1 MLPPINFKNWIDKN
15 RHLLKPPVGNQVVYE
30 DTEFIIM
37 VVGGPN
43 TRKDYHIDEGEE
55 FFYQLEGRMVLRI
68 IENKKPKDI
77 NINEGE
83 IFLLPPKVP
92 HSPQRFENTVGL
104 VIERK
109 RRKGELDAFQWYCDA
124 CHTLL
129 YEYLKNA
136 TMRKRNIYII
146 ILALFIGSVFG
157 GVIGNV
163 FSLILPESV
172 VKDFFLTSVTFD
184 IGGFANNELGV
195 FIIDLKIIV
204 LKLGLSVS
212 FNFTSVIG
220 IAVAYYILRYL
231 R

>member
-68 IENKKPKDI
+68 IENKKTKDI

-109 RRKGELDAFQWYCDA
+109 RRKDELDAFQWYCDE

-129 YEYLKNA
+129 YEYFFPL
-136 TMRKRNIYII
+136 TNI
-146 ILALFIGSVFG
+146 VTQ
-157 GVIGNV
+157 
-163 FSLILPESV
+163 LPPIFDGFW
-172 VKDFFLTSVTFD
+172 KDDDARTCKCCS
-184 IGGFANNELGV
+184 
-195 FIIDLKIIV
+195 
-204 LKLGLSVS
+204 
-212 FNFTSVIG
+212 
-220 IAVAYYILRYL
+220 AYLEKP
-231 R
+231 